1 MFTGKTAY
9 AKTKVYLQPEDIYI
23 RSLKMC
29 ISRLKIYIFKLEIE
43 LV

>member
-1 MFTGKTAY
+1 MRRPKSISSLKIY
-9 AKTKVYLQPEDIYI
+9 IYI